1 MREANIGD
9 KSAVVREANIGDD
22 FFFFMVLLHTIKRE

>member
-22 FFFFMVLLHTIKRE
+22 FFLMVLLHTIKRE